1 MSWPL
6 GMMILKTK
14 KSQEGGVGEIDITK
28 CIRELNVNNNMKAL
42 INSLDILDTNWLN
55 HVPRISY

>member
-1 MSWPL
+1 
-6 GMMILKTK
+6 MMILKTK